1 MRGSAPSDLELA
13 AAPQVHV
20 PLPDLSRFNLLMG
33 DSASRDDC
41 RAEAFTNGGDD
52 ASPECLVTVFFA

>member
-1 MRGSAPSDLELA
+1 
-13 AAPQVHV
+13 V
-20 PLPDLSRFNLLMG
+20 PLPDLSRFNLLMS

-52 ASPECLVTVFFA
+52 ASAEFPVTVFFV

>member
-1 MRGSAPSDLELA
+1 VA
-13 AAPQVHV
+13 
-20 PLPDLSRFNLLMG
+20 LPDLSRFNLLMG

-52 ASPECLVTVFFA
+52 ASAEFPVTVLFA